1 MSELIDKVY
10 FEDVN
15 EGDEVPP
22 FSVSPVTRT
31 IIVKYAGAGGDFSP
45 MHHDELHAIRTGA
58 DRIFAHGL
66 LGAGFMGTTLEKWLG
81 VALRGRQ
88 VYSLMRVILK
98 VVQLI
103 EVKAIVNVLPL
114 VGEAGALGVVQLNPI
129 ELKVHLVSPVRGL
142 ALCDQR
148 GDALAR
154 HVSGHI
160 TSGDV
165 AERLRHVR
173 LACEGVNHAPRLL

>member
-1 MSELIDKVY
+1 MSDMIDKVY

-81 VALRGRQ
+81 VGHLRR
-88 VYSLMRVILK
+88 LRTRF
-98 VVQLI
+98 
-103 EVKAIVNVLPL
+103 
-114 VGEAGALGVVQLNPI
+114 GERLWANDSITCKGVVTKKYVQDGEHLIDIDAWI
-129 ELKVHLVSPVRGL
+129 ENQWGQRTHTIWATA
-142 ALCDQR
+142 ALPTR
-148 GDALAR
+148 
-154 HVSGHI
+154 S
-160 TSGDV
+160 
-165 AERLRHVR
+165 
-173 LACEGVNHAPRLL
+173 